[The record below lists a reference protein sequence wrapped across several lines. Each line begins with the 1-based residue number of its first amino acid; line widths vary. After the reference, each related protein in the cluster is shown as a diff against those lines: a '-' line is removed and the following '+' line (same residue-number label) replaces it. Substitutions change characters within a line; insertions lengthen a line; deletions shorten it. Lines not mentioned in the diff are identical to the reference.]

1 MSADLFYV
9 KLADG
14 DVHRVSL
21 DQLDDA
27 FQAGHIDGATMVLAD
42 GTDKWTTLGELA
54 GMGDDEE
61 TNDDGVAPVQV
72 IPQNDPRLSA
82 APAPY
87 SHSQSYVPQ
96 QASYVPQQASYVPQQ
111 ASYVPQ
117 QVASRAAPAPQP
129 WQAPTQAMPRTS
141 QPAPAAYSQAPRT
154 PYGQTVSM
162 APRPMMP
169 NSVRPVS
176 VDLGDDDLDMKLSRR
191 RGGGKRVAGVIALL
205 AVVGGVVG
213 VATARPPF
221 AQPLLNKIGL
231 RGPSAPVV
239 AVAAPPPPA
248 PAELPPPVQ
257 EPTPPPAP
265 PQPVAAA
272 GVAAGGESP
281 LSPHF
286 TDRTSPQPKDD
297 PKPDP
302 KHASKGRVHVS
313 QSASHGSSP
322 KAKSNGVFTTGGNKY
337 DPLNSSI

>member
-42 GTDKWTTLGELA
+42 GSDKWTTLGALA
-54 GMGDDEE
+54 GMDDE
-61 TNDDGVAPVQV
+61 DDSEAVAPVQV
-72 IPQNDPRLSA
+72 IPQNAP

-96 QASYVPQQASYVPQQ
+96 QSYAPQPVSRPAPAPQSWQ
-111 ASYVPQ
+111 
-117 QVASRAAPAPQP
+117 APQP
-129 WQAPTQAMPRTS
+129 WQAPVPSAMPRAA
-141 QPAPAAYSQAPRT
+141 QVAPYSQAPRT

-162 APRPMMP
+162 APRAMVP

-176 VDLGDDDLDMKLSRR
+176 VDLGDDDLDFELAR
-191 RGGGKRVAGVIALL
+191 RGGGGKRAASVFAVLALVGAAAGIAT
-205 AVVGGVVG
+205 V
-213 VATARPPF
+213 RPPF
-221 AQPLLNKIGL
+221 ARPLLNKIGL

-248 PAELPPPVQ
+248 AAELPPPAQ

-265 PQPVAAA
+265 PQPVAPASNAAA
-272 GVAAGGESP
+272 GSESP
-281 LSPHF
+281 LSPRF
-286 TDRTSPQPKDD
+286 TDRSSPQPKDD
-297 PKPDP
+297 PAKPDP

-313 QSASHGSSP
+313 QPASHGSSA